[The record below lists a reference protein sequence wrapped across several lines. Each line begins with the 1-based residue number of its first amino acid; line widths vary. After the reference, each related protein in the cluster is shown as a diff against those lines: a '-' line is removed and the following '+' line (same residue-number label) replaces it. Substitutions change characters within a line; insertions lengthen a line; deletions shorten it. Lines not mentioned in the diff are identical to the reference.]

1 MEISDQWVT
10 VMLPSLIHRIG
21 SDTIK
26 RLKPQAQSLGCE
38 LKRIRRSRNWQLV
51 GEAISVQHF
60 VTQIKPT
67 EYQDAEYL
75 IRKLEMAM
83 KQHSDKLEPLE
94 VKLQRLITQNPS
106 ITLAELMVATQ
117 CSLVQARSA
126 RFAQDNWD

>member
-75 IRKLEMAM
+75 IRKLEMAL
-83 KQHSDKLEPLE
+83 KQHS
-94 VKLQRLITQNPS
+94 
-106 ITLAELMVATQ
+106 
-117 CSLVQARSA
+117 
-126 RFAQDNWD
+126 